1 MFGMLAPFFKGNQN
15 LELVVVDGCNISP
28 IGKRMLSLALE
39 GNTNPRLKVLIENG
53 LNQNSTVS
61 KETQH
66 LPGNRE
72 DLPVKRETLKI
83 RRTKSRCASDS
94 NSKTNEYKSQRMK
107 LSKRNSAPVHS
118 DTVKTIEKASGSN
131 LVHCC

>member
-53 LNQNSTVS
+53 RVLIPPAHTG
-61 KETQH
+61 E
-66 LPGNRE
+66 
-72 DLPVKRETLKI
+72 I
-83 RRTKSRCASDS
+83 RVRCI
-94 NSKTNEYKSQRMK
+94 K
-107 LSKRNSAPVHS
+107 
-118 DTVKTIEKASGSN
+118 
-131 LVHCC
+131 

>member
-66 LPGNRE
+66 LPVNRE

-118 DTVKTIEKASGSN
+118 DTAKTIEKASGSN